1 MKAVEV
7 KTIGIRES
15 DGKRIVEAF
24 IVSDDTPSP
33 LPIDGTNVD
42 GLTSEHIFA
51 PLSILYIVGDADKKV
66 YIANESGIFIPQGGN

>member
-15 DGKRIVEAF
+15 DGKRIVDVL

-33 LPIDGTNVD
+33 LPTDGTNVD

-51 PLSILYIVGDADKKV
+51 PFSVLYVVGDADKKV
-66 YIANESGIFIPQGGN
+66 YIANESGTFIPQ